1 MNFGELL
8 WWYLGNVR
16 DYAAQM
22 LPCMCAAAAVY
33 ALALPVRRRRLER
46 LGLVSPLRRE
56 AALLFCMM
64 FGAGLAALTLFPAG
78 FWCRRHWL
86 AALRGERPLFPHW
99 ADIDHILQ
107 LVPLQEIRRAVRGP
121 WVMFLMVA
129 NIAIFLP
136 VGVFSALL
144 WRKPR
149 WWKSLAVGLGAS
161 TAIESIQYF
170 IGRSADVDDVLLNTA
185 GALLGFWL
193 FWLAR
198 ALCPRLIAG
207 FQCHECQERG
217 DDNGL
222 SHGN

>member
-1 MNFGELL
+1 M
-8 WWYLGNVR
+8 
-16 DYAAQM
+16 
-22 LPCMCAAAAVY
+22 
-33 ALALPVRRRRLER
+33 
-46 LGLVSPLRRE
+46 
-56 AALLFCMM
+56 
-64 FGAGLAALTLFPAG
+64 
-78 FWCRRHWL
+78 
-86 AALRGERPLFPHW
+86 
-99 ADIDHILQ
+99 
-107 LVPLQEIRRAVRGP
+107 RGP

-129 NIAIFLP
+129 NIGIFLP

-185 GALLGFWL
+185 GVLGGYGL

-207 FQCHECQERG
+207 FQCHECHERG

>member
-8 WWYLGNVR
+8 WWYLGNAR
-16 DYAAQM
+16 GYAAQM
-22 LPCMCAAAAVY
+22 LPCMCAGMAVY
-33 ALALPVRRRRLER
+33 ALALPVRRRRLDR
-46 LGLVSPLRRE
+46 LGLVSPRRRE
-56 AALLFCMM
+56 LALLLFVM
-64 FGAGLAALTLFPAG
+64 FAAGLAALTLFPAN
-78 FWCRRHWL
+78 FWHRQHWL

-99 ADIDHILQ
+99 GDIDHILQ

-129 NIAIFLP
+129 NIGIFLP

-170 IGRSADVDDVLLNTA
+170 IGRSADVDDVLLNNA
-185 GALLGFWL
+185 GVLGGYGL
-193 FWLAR
+193 FCLAR
-198 ALCPRLIAG
+198 ALFPRLIAG
-207 FQCHECQERG
+207 FQCQTRG

>member
-1 MNFGELL
+1 MP
-8 WWYLGNVR
+8 R
-16 DYAAQM
+16 Q
-22 LPCMCAAAAVY
+22 AVY
-33 ALALPVRRRRLER
+33 ALALPVRRRRLDR
-46 LGLVSPLRRE
+46 LGLVSPPAGEL
-56 AALLFCMM
+56 ALLLFVM
-64 FGAGLAALTLFPAG
+64 FAAGLAALTLFPAN
-78 FWCRRHWL
+78 FWHRQHWL

-99 ADIDHILQ
+99 GDIDHILQ

-129 NIAIFLP
+129 NIGIFLP

-185 GALLGFWL
+185 GVLGGYGL
-193 FWLAR
+193 FCLAR
-198 ALCPRLIAG
+198 ALFPRLIAG
-207 FQCHECQERG
+207 FQCQTRG

>member
-16 DYAAQM
+16 DYATQM
-22 LPCMCAAAAVY
+22 LPCMCAATAVY
-33 ALALPVRRRRLER
+33 ALALPARRRRLDR
-46 LGLVSPLRRE
+46 L
-56 AALLFCMM
+56 
-64 FGAGLAALTLFPAG
+64 
-78 FWCRRHWL
+78 
-86 AALRGERPLFPHW
+86 
-99 ADIDHILQ
+99 
-107 LVPLQEIRRAVRGP
+107 
-121 WVMFLMVA
+121 
-129 NIAIFLP
+129 
-136 VGVFSALL
+136 
-144 WRKPR
+144 
-149 WWKSLAVGLGAS
+149 GLGAS

-207 FQCHECQERG
+207 FQCHECHERG

>member
-16 DYAAQM
+16 DYATQM

-33 ALALPVRRRRLER
+33 ALALPARRRRLDR

-56 AALLFCMM
+56 IALLFCMM
-64 FGAGLAALTLFPAG
+64 FGAGLAALTLFPAN
-78 FWCRRHWL
+78 FWHRQHWL
-86 AALRGERPLFPHW
+86 AALRWERPLFPHW
-99 ADIDHILQ
+99 GDIDHILQ

-129 NIAIFLP
+129 NIGIFLP

-149 WWKSLAVGLGAS
+149 WWKSLAVGFNGHR
-161 TAIESIQYF
+161 IHSIFHRAQRRR
-170 IGRSADVDDVLLNTA
+170 GRRAAEHRRGPVGLLAVLAGPGPVPPADRRV
-185 GALLGFWL
+185 
-193 FWLAR
+193 
-198 ALCPRLIAG
+198 PMP
-207 FQCHECQERG
+207 
-217 DDNGL
+217 
-222 SHGN
+222 

>member
-8 WWYLGNVR
+8 WWYLGNAR

-22 LPCMCAAAAVY
+22 LPCMCAGMAVY
-33 ALALPVRRRRLER
+33 ALALPVRRRRLDR
-46 LGLVSPLRRE
+46 LGLVSPRRRE
-56 AALLFCMM
+56 LALLLFVM
-64 FGAGLAALTLFPAG
+64 FAAGLAALTLFPVG
-78 FWCRRHWL
+78 FWRRAHWL
-86 AALRGERPLFPHW
+86 AALRGERPLFPRW
-99 ADIDHILQ
+99 ADLHRILQ

-129 NIAIFLP
+129 NIGIFLP

-185 GALLGFWL
+185 GVLGGYGL
-193 FWLAR
+193 FCLAR
-198 ALCPRLIAG
+198 ALFPRLIAG
-207 FQCHECQERG
+207 FQCQTRG

>member
-1 MNFGELL
+1 
-8 WWYLGNVR
+8 
-16 DYAAQM
+16 
-22 LPCMCAAAAVY
+22 
-33 ALALPVRRRRLER
+33 
-46 LGLVSPLRRE
+46 
-56 AALLFCMM
+56 
-64 FGAGLAALTLFPAG
+64 
-78 FWCRRHWL
+78 
-86 AALRGERPLFPHW
+86 
-99 ADIDHILQ
+99 
-107 LVPLQEIRRAVRGP
+107 
-121 WVMFLMVA
+121 MFLMILTIVLMVFLTNVGS
-129 NIAIFLP
+129 NIALGNLMIAVISPFIVSSGANPMFFGCALIYACNIGIFLP

-161 TAIESIQYF
+161 TAFESIQYF

-207 FQCHECQERG
+207 FQCHECHERG

>member
-8 WWYLGNVR
+8 WWYLGNAR

-33 ALALPVRRRRLER
+33 ALALPARRRRLDR

-56 AALLFCMM
+56 IALLFCMM
-64 FGAGLAALTLFPAG
+64 FGAGLAALTLFPAN
-78 FWCRRHWL
+78 FWHVSTGWPPCGGR
-86 AALRGERPLFPHW
+86 RPLFPHW
-99 ADIDHILQ
+99 GDIDHILQ

-129 NIAIFLP
+129 NIGIFLP

-198 ALCPRLIAG
+198 ALFPRLIAG
-207 FQCHECQERG
+207 FQCHTRG

>member
-8 WWYLGNVR
+8 WWYLGNAR

-33 ALALPVRRRRLER
+33 ALALPARRRRLDR

-56 AALLFCMM
+56 IALLFCMM
-64 FGAGLAALTLFPAG
+64 FGAGLAALTLFPAN
-78 FWCRRHWL
+78 FWHRQHWL

-99 ADIDHILQ
+99 GDIDHILQ

-129 NIAIFLP
+129 NIGIFLP

-198 ALCPRLIAG
+198 ALFPRLIAG
-207 FQCHECQERG
+207 FQCHTRG

>member
-16 DYAAQM
+16 DYATQM

-33 ALALPVRRRRLER
+33 ALALPPAASI
-46 LGLVSPLRRE
+46 GQIGAGQSPPAGDRPAFLHDVWGGPGRPDPVPGQLLAP
-56 AALLFCMM
+56 AAL
-64 FGAGLAALTLFPAG
+64 AGRPA
-78 FWCRRHWL
+78 
-86 AALRGERPLFPHW
+86 GERPLFPHW
-99 ADIDHILQ
+99 GDIDHILQ

-129 NIAIFLP
+129 NIGIFLP

-198 ALCPRLIAG
+198 ALCPRAD
-207 FQCHECQERG
+207 RRVPMP
-217 DDNGL
+217 
-222 SHGN
+222 

>member
-16 DYAAQM
+16 DYATQM

-33 ALALPVRRRRLER
+33 ALALPARRRRLDR

-56 AALLFCMM
+56 IALLFCMM
-64 FGAGLAALTLFPAG
+64 FGAGLAALTLFPAN
-78 FWCRRHWL
+78 FWHRQHWL

-99 ADIDHILQ
+99 GDIDHILQ

-129 NIAIFLP
+129 NIGIFLP

-185 GALLGFWL
+185 GVLGGYGLFCLAQALF
-193 FWLAR
+193 
-198 ALCPRLIAG
+198 PRLIAG
-207 FQCHECQERG
+207 FQCQTRG